1 MSVATPVL
9 ERKADTEEKEYLRS
23 YRSTFMTDD
32 ERHNLLIS
40 ENYAK
45 LINPESKMS
54 DIVIKRN
61 GNYAEKQIAA
71 SEEVKQQKPYLVEN
85 ARADADIFR
94 ADNPI
99 NRKLF
104 ENAVNENQDI
114 QAEEEENE
122 DLRPTETTIQYKTE
136 GVKRTVVDG
145 KIEVKSEQVKRAVL
159 TKKDKIIIAVAL
171 TVIIALF
178 ALIIINSVVIS
189 HLNSDVSYLQST
201 LTNVESTYE
210 QALAAKN
217 AYLEEGNLFQVVS
230 DFVNSNGMVLR

>member
-122 DLRPTETTIQYKTE
+122 DLRPTKTTIQYKTE